1 MLSHIDT
8 ADIAKYMAKIRHNNI
23 IDTVDSV
30 LSISKKKGIIH
41 LHAEDQSLSG
51 QHLTLHGKQVL
62 HFGTCGYL
70 GLEHHPKVKRG
81 AIDAIE
87 RYGTQFPMSRTYIS
101 NPLYSEL
108 EALIRQMYDAPV
120 VISKNCTLSHLTV
133 IPSIIRQSDLV
144 ILDHQVHA
152 SVQEAVKKLLSQGV
166 TVEMVRHN
174 NLEMLED
181 RIKKQ
186 RGKFERIWYMADSV
200 YSMYGD
206 FAPIKELIALA
217 EKYEQLYLYV
227 DDAHGASW
235 AGKNGTGYAMSQM
248 PEGLY
253 RKMILTANLGK
264 AFGACGGLSLF
275 PNEEWYNRVNNFGG
289 PLTFS
294 VQIEPAT
301 LGAAIAS
308 AKIHLSDEIYT
319 YQNELQRKI
328 AYFNSLLKQTDL
340 PLVHESE
347 SPIFYIGT
355 GTMEMG
361 NHLVQALL
369 QDGVYVN
376 LATFPAVPAKNI
388 GVRITISLTN
398 SDEDIEELVR
408 KLQLHFHLALAA
420 TNQTQENIRK
430 AFKMP
435 ALTQPVVQSAT
446 KSLTTG
452 ISLQRY
458 TSISQVD
465 AALWN
470 EHLGHRAMFDWE
482 GMRFLEDS
490 FSDNPEKENNWTFRY
505 YTVQDQQGK
514 VVLMTFAAIALQK
527 EDMFSQASISKALER
542 EREANPYYLTTTGIV
557 LGSLFTEGN
566 HLYLDRS
573 SPYWKE
579 ALKALLTEL
588 NKEQETTQAS
598 SILLRDLD
606 DLDPE
611 LDEFMVEQDF
621 VKMHLPESCVVENLN
636 WNDEEGF
643 RKTLSKKGR
652 ENFVQKIKRN
662 EHFYNVA
669 IKDQLDTEELQ
680 HAMALFRNVK
690 DNNFAINNFLFP
702 EKMFHLLNESKS
714 WEFIVLY
721 IKEEYSINRK
731 PVAVAFCH
739 KNAANVYSFM
749 LIGMDYEY
757 LMTYG
762 VYRQTLYQV
771 IKRAN
776 ALQCTQVNMGIS
788 ATIEKKKVGATP
800 YPKVGYYQSKDNFV
814 LEMMGATFAVEK
826 A

>member
-1 MLSHIDT
+1 
-8 ADIAKYMAKIRHNNI
+8 MAKIRHNNI
-23 IDTVDSV
+23 LDTVDSV
-30 LSISKKKGIIH
+30 LSVSKKKGIIH

-51 QHLTLHGKQVL
+51 QHLTLNGRKVL

-70 GLEHHPKVKRG
+70 GLEHHPAVKRG

-87 RYGTQFPMSRTYIS
+87 RFGTQFPMSRTYIS

-108 EALIRQMYDAPV
+108 ENLVQQLYNAPA
-120 VISKNCTLSHLTV
+120 VISKNCTLSHLTT

-206 FAPIKELIALA
+206 FAPIKEMIALA
-217 EKYEQLYLYV
+217 EKYDQLYLYV
-227 DDAHGASW
+227 DDAHGMSW

-248 PEGLY
+248 PDGLY

-275 PNEEWYNRVNNFGG
+275 PNEEWYNKVNNFGG

-308 AKIHLSDEIYT
+308 AKIHLSDEIIG
-319 YQNELQRKI
+319 YQEELQKKI
-328 AYFNSLLKQTDL
+328 AYFNHLLKQTDL

-355 GTMEMG
+355 GTMDMG

-369 QDGVYVN
+369 QDGIYVN

-388 GVRITISLTN
+388 GLRITISLTN
-398 SDEDIEELVR
+398 AYEDIEELVS
-408 KLQLHFHLALAA
+408 KLQLHFHKALTE
-420 TNQTQENIRK
+420 TNQTLENIRK
-430 AFKMP
+430 AFKMASP
-435 ALTQPVVQSAT
+435 TLPVPQPKIIYAHDENP
-446 KSLTTG
+446 G
-452 ISLQRY
+452 ITLQRY
-458 TSISQVD
+458 TSIEAIDSAQ
-465 AALWN
+465 WN
-470 EHLGHRAMFDWE
+470 KHLGHRGMFDWE
-482 GMRFLEDS
+482 GMRFLEES
-490 FSDNPEKENNWTFRY
+490 FKGNKEKENNWAFRY
-505 YTVQDQQGK
+505 YTVVDPQGK
-514 VVLMTFAAIALQK
+514 VVLMTFAAVALMK

-542 EREANPYYLTTTGIV
+542 EREANPYYLTSTGIV
-557 LGSLFTEGN
+557 MGSLFTEGN
-566 HLYLDRS
+566 HLYLDRK
-573 SPYWKE
+573 SPYWKNG
-579 ALKALLTEL
+579 LKALLAEL
-588 NKEQETTQAS
+588 NKEQETENAS

-606 DLDPE
+606 DNDPE

-621 VKMHLPESCVVENLN
+621 VKLDLPESCVVENLN
-636 WNDEEGF
+636 WNNEEEF

-662 EHFYNVA
+662 EHFYDVVVKNR
-669 IKDQLDTEELQ
+669 LDEEELQ

-690 DNNFAINNFLFP
+690 NNNYAINNFLFP
-702 EKMFHLLNESKS
+702 EKLFQLLNESKT

-739 KNAANVYSFM
+739 KNAADVYSFM

-757 LMTYG
+757 LMEYG

-776 ALQCTQVNMGIS
+776 ALQCHKVNFGIS

-800 YPKVGYYQSKDNFV
+800 YPKVGYYQSKDNFAM
-814 LEMMGATFAVEK
+814 EMMGATFAVEK
-826 A
+826 E